1 MNKVY
6 LLVICL
12 LLAPFT
18 GCLDEFTDEEI
29 TSESVEDETDRECL
43 VPYGKCYGV
52 DFSDHD
58 LSGMN
63 LTGIRF
69 SHTRI
74 PGENGAADEW
84 IQPNLSGAD
93 LSDTDLNDAEFYGI
107 KLSGAVLTGA
117 NLHLA
122 TLINVDFRCANLTGA
137 NLTGANLTNA
147 YFSTHSCDADL
158 SYTDFT
164 DAIVTNADFGSTYW
178 YQTIWTDGVA
188 YDGNQAD

>member
-1 MNKVY
+1 MNKAY

-18 GCLDEFTDEEI
+18 GCLDEFTDEELDVA
-29 TSESVEDETDRECL
+29 SDSLEDKTYRECL

-52 DFSDHD
+52 DFSGHD

-69 SHTRI
+69 SHTQI
-74 PGENGAADEW
+74 PGEGGAADEW

-107 KLSGAVLTGA
+107 KLSGADLTGA
-117 NLHLA
+117 NLSGAFITGNCITKGICDGSDHYVALDEME
-122 TLINVDFRCANLTGA
+122 TYLVLI
-137 NLTGANLTNA
+137 
-147 YFSTHSCDADL
+147 
-158 SYTDFT
+158 
-164 DAIVTNADFGSTYW
+164 
-178 YQTIWTDGVA
+178 
-188 YDGNQAD
+188 

>member
-1 MNKVY
+1 MSKAY

-29 TSESVEDETDRECL
+29 ISESVEDETDRDCL

-52 DFSDHD
+52 DFSGHD

-93 LSDTDLNDAEFYGI
+93 LSDTDLNDVEFYGV
-107 KLSGAVLTGA
+107 KLTGADLTGA
-117 NLHLA
+117 NLSGA
-122 TLINVDFRCANLTGA
+122 LITG
-137 NLTGANLTNA
+137 NCITKGI
-147 YFSTHSCDADL
+147 CDGSDHYVALDGNGDL
-158 SYTDFT
+158 S
-164 DAIVTNADFGSTYW
+164 G
-178 YQTIWTDGVA
+178 G
-188 YDGNQAD
+188 G